1 MKMGGSRAV
10 TSSLNILTANIRR
23 SFSAW
28 PADKKNWLLN
38 ESTSSKTSWRETRVP
53 STSSRGTFISN
64 KNLAFHKNWIDLS
77 RRSLV
82 YPVENPLP
90 NLRARYFSSCRVFN
104 CTPECKCSRFWA
116 WRRRKASFF
125 CTVKLTLCRAS
136 YVSTRLQ
143 WKESP
148 RRYCAQGQPS

>member
-64 KNLAFHKNWIDLS
+64 KNLAFHKFELIYHVI
-77 RRSLV
+77 LV
-82 YPVENPLP
+82 YPMKNPLP
-90 NLRARYFSSCRVFN
+90 NLWARYFCRCRVFH
-104 CTPECKCSRFWA
+104 CTPECKCSRFWEGE
-116 WRRRKASFF
+116 KQVF
-125 CTVKLTLCRAS
+125 TVKLTLSRAS
-136 YVSTRLQ
+136 YVSARLQ

-148 RRYCAQGQPS
+148 RRYCVQGQPN